1 MEKQMGGDDTPTTPA
16 HGDATTISS
25 VHPDILQ
32 THILTRLDGP
42 TLASAACA
50 SSQLHA
56 LSTQETLWQQICHR
70 TWPSTAD
77 PRVRRLISSFPS
89 GHRSF
94 YSDSFQYLDGH
105 RRSRPSRRPPPAYI
119 VSAVDIRYKNQLILS
134 KVHVA
139 ETESD
144 PSLPFRVDL
153 LGPKEAAPMP
163 VNLDIREDKC
173 LSNLEE
179 NLTLSWILID
189 PTRTRAA
196 DVSTRRPVLVR
207 RNWLANDVELRYA
220 TVLSGGGLVQCLV
233 VVTCGGG
240 GIGLAV
246 GEVRLDV
253 ADMEG
258 KKLGW
263 KSLGAAV
270 EGGRKRRGGKGE
282 ERERYE
288 GWWRE
293 ERERRRRKRR
303 RENRR
308 ITVLFATPVFILLS
322 VLVSLLVFVGIKFLQ
337 LVVSPFNGNGHRK
350 CDFTFP

>member
-1 MEKQMGGDDTPTTPA
+1 MGGDDTPTTPA
-16 HGDATTISS
+16 HGDATTISA

-32 THILTRLDGP
+32 THIVTRLDGP

-50 SSQLHA
+50 SSRLHA

-105 RRSRPSRRPPPAYI
+105 RRSRPSRRPPPSYI
-119 VSAVDIRYKNQLILS
+119 ISAVDIRYQNQLILS

-153 LGPKEAAPMP
+153 LGPMEAAPMP

-173 LSNLEE
+173 LSNLAE

-196 DVSTRRPVLVR
+196 DVSSRRPVLVR
-207 RNWLANDVELRYA
+207 RNWLSNDVELCYA
-220 TVLSGGGLVQCLV
+220 TVLSGGELVQCLV
-233 VVTCGGG
+233 AVTCGGEG
-240 GIGLAV
+240 TGLAV
-246 GEVRLDV
+246 GEVRV
-253 ADMEG
+253 SHHTSNG
-258 KKLGW
+258 NQTKKLTW
-263 KSLGAAV
+263 RRASQ
-270 EGGRKRRGGKGE
+270 GR
-282 ERERYE
+282 
-288 GWWRE
+288 
-293 ERERRRRKRR
+293 
-303 RENRR
+303 
-308 ITVLFATPVFILLS
+308 
-322 VLVSLLVFVGIKFLQ
+322 
-337 LVVSPFNGNGHRK
+337 GHR
-350 CDFTFP
+350 CRDSGIRELSTTTYWGDFCGEKQAVIGRELETATSSEPPSDCSG